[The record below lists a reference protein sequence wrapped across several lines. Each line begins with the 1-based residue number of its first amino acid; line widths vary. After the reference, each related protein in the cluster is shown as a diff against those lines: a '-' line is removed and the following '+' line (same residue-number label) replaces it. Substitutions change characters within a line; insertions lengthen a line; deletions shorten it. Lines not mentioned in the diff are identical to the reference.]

1 VLGGVCSSTSPYR
14 NGSSVHR
21 QTVRLDVMPDATT
34 DVVVRDNPRELRYE
48 ALVDGRLVG
57 LIRYRQEPGL
67 VVLAHS
73 EIDLDLEHTGV
84 GSELVRG
91 ALADIRARNLRV
103 VPHCPFVL
111 DYIRRHPEEEELVGV
126 DPALPE

>member
-1 VLGGVCSSTSPYR
+1 MTP
-14 NGSSVHR
+14 
-21 QTVRLDVMPDATT
+21 A
-34 DVVVRDNPRELRYE
+34 VVVRDNPRELRYE
-48 ALVDGRLVG
+48 ALVDDRLVG

-73 EIDLDLEHTGV
+73 EVDLNLEHTGL

-91 ALADIRARNLRV
+91 ALADIRARDLRV
-103 VPHCPFVL
+103 VPHCPFVI
-111 DYIRRHPEEEELVGV
+111 DYIRRHPEERDLVGV

>member
-1 VLGGVCSSTSPYR
+1 
-14 NGSSVHR
+14 
-21 QTVRLDVMPDATT
+21 M
-34 DVVVRDNPRELRYE
+34 RDNPAELRYE
-48 ALVDGRLVG
+48 AFLDERVVG
-57 LIRYRQEPGL
+57 LIRYRKEPGL

-84 GSELVRG
+84 GSALVRG
-91 ALADIRARNLRV
+91 ALADIRARDLRV

-111 DYIRRHPEEEELVGV
+111 EYIRKHPEEADIVGV

>member
-1 VLGGVCSSTSPYR
+1 
-14 NGSSVHR
+14 
-21 QTVRLDVMPDATT
+21 VRPDGTP

-73 EIDLDLEHTGV
+73 EVDLDLEHTGV

-91 ALADIRARNLRV
+91 ALADIRARELRV

-111 DYIRRHPEEEELVGV
+111 DYIRQQSEEQDLVGI

>member
-1 VLGGVCSSTSPYR
+1 MRPPNNELAVI
-14 NGSSVHR
+14 
-21 QTVRLDVMPDATT
+21 
-34 DVVVRDNPRELRYE
+34 VRDNPSELRYE
-48 ALVDGRLVG
+48 ALVDDRLVG
-57 LIRYRQEPGL
+57 LIRYRKEPGL

-73 EIDLDLEHTGV
+73 EIDLDLEHRGI

-91 ALADIRARNLRV
+91 ALADIRARGLRV

-111 DYIRRHPEEEELVGV
+111 DYIRRHPEEADLVGV

>member
-1 VLGGVCSSTSPYR
+1 
-14 NGSSVHR
+14 
-21 QTVRLDVMPDATT
+21 
-34 DVVVRDNPRELRYE
+34 VVVRDNPAELRYE
-48 ALVDGRLVG
+48 ALLDERVVG
-57 LIRYRQEPGL
+57 LIRYRKEPGL

-84 GSELVRG
+84 GSALVRG
-91 ALADIRARNLRV
+91 ALADIRARDLRV

-111 DYIRRHPEEEELVGV
+111 EYIRKHPEEADIVGV

>member
-1 VLGGVCSSTSPYR
+1 VTS
-14 NGSSVHR
+14 G
-21 QTVRLDVMPDATT
+21 ATPAL
-34 DVVVRDNPRELRYE
+34 VVRDNPRELRYE
-48 ALVDGRLVG
+48 ALDGDRLVG

-91 ALADIRARNLRV
+91 ALADIRARGLRV
-103 VPHCPFVL
+103 VPHCPFVS
-111 DYIRRHPEEEELVGV
+111 DYSRNHPEEADLVGI
-126 DPALPE
+126 DPAVPE